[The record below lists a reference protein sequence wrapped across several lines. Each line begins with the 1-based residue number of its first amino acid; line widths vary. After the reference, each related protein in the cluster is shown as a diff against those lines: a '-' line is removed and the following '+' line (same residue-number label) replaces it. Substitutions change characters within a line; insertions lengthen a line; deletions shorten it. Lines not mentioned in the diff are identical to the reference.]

1 MNTYENELNP
11 LQSLQLITEVITKTK
26 ENFRGYSFL
35 YLLWGWLI
43 AIASFAFF
51 ILHQYTSFD
60 LFFLPFPVLA
70 GCGIL
75 ITVLHYRSKRHDT
88 ETWLSGYLKN
98 LWLVLGIS
106 FILVVFI
113 NIVQQRPPFTYT
125 LLIGG
130 VGTLISGMSL
140 RFRPLI
146 FGGIIFFLFALL
158 SGLFITGRYQPLLQ
172 GVAVVTGYLIP
183 GYLLR
188 RSPTNQ
194 A

>member
-26 ENFRGYSFL
+26 ENFRRYSFL

-60 LFFLPFPVLA
+60 LFFLAFPLMA

-75 ITVLHYRSKRHDT
+75 ITVLHYRLKRHDT

-130 VGTLISGMSL
+130 GGNLISGMSL

-158 SGLFITGRYQPLLQ
+158 SGLF
-172 GVAVVTGYLIP
+172 VT
-183 GYLLR
+183 
-188 RSPTNQ
+188 
-194 A
+194 